1 MINTLLSD
9 VESFSIIF
17 FTFIIDGL
25 FPISSKEWNNLFSII
40 SFSFLSDAD
49 SKNITLVLSKEY
61 NDKSII
67 EKIGGVVDKDGNISI
82 NYNPKQ
88 ETSRDILKKAEEAG
102 LEVND
107 FSVTGASLET
117 VFLSMTSKK

>member
-1 MINTLLSD
+1 MTNSVLGVRNIQHTNGTDAMSIDTTGKVTFSNTSLGS
-9 VESFSIIF
+9 
-17 FTFIIDGL
+17 
-25 FPISSKEWNNLFSII
+25 N
-40 SFSFLSDAD
+40 
-49 SKNITLVLSKEY
+49 
-61 NDKSII
+61 II

-82 NYNPKQ
+82 SYNPKQ
-88 ETSRDILKKAEEAG
+88 ETSRDILKKAEGVG